1 MFRAPVLAGGDSYT
15 LRFSAG
21 ALALPVVRTSAD
33 FTPFFAVF
41 PCGVFEF
48 TGSGLP
54 EQVLA
59 LLHASV
65 RQGAG
70 LPNQQAL
77 ARSLDIPL
85 STFRRRL
92 ASEGASYRQLREECL
107 RLSAQELLH
116 KDALSINA
124 IAAQLGFSDA
134 PAFRRV
140 PTVAWGV
147 TQCLAKGRDAVL
159 IKSASACVGLPSP
172 VRRAPD

>member
-1 MFRAPVLAGGDSYT
+1 M
-15 LRFSAG
+15 
-21 ALALPVVRTSAD
+21 
-33 FTPFFAVF
+33 
-41 PCGVFEF
+41 FEF

-134 PAFRRV
+134 PAFRRAFRQWTGV
-140 PTVAWGV
+140 SPSAW
-147 TQCLAKGRDAVL
+147 RN
-159 IKSASACVGLPSP
+159 SAL
-172 VRRAPD
+172 RF